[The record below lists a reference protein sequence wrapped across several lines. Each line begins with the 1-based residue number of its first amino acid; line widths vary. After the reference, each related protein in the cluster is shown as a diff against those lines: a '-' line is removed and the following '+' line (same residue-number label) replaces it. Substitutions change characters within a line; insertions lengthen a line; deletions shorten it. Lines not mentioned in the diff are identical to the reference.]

1 MERNDKLTMPVNAEK
16 YFYDPPWE
24 SNSRPR
30 QHRLALHYPSP
41 LQTALSRQPKERL
54 FE

>member
-1 MERNDKLTMPVNAEK
+1 MSENAEK
-16 YFYDPPWE
+16 YFYDLPWE

-41 LQTALSRQPKERL
+41 LPTELSRQPQKRL
-54 FE
+54 FEYR